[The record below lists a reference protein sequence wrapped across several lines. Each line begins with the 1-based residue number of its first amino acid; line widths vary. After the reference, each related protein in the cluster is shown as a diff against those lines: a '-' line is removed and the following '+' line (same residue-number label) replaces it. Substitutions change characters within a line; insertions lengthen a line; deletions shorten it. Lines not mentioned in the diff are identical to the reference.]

1 MPIACRCFRC
11 GIINE
16 APDNQAGQTLRCSG
30 CGVELALPGSG
41 EVAAARIAD
50 RPHRGGAGRW
60 WPWLLVIVVLLVCGA
75 IATPIVSLIL
85 MTLNM
90 SREHQRQYTCR
101 SHIRNIASAMLAYE
115 REHGA
120 LPPQSVPGPNGK
132 PWHSWRVLLLP
143 YLDEKPLYER
153 YRFDEPWDG
162 PHNRLLHDHAFSVYH
177 CPTDD
182 SDLSRTSYFVV
193 SGPGMM
199 FEPGKRLKSADA
211 ADGAGNTVLVIEAAG
226 QNIHW
231 LEPRDLESAQLANQV
246 NASGQPSISSAHPK
260 VAHVALV
267 DESERAI
274 ADDADPAAV
283 RAMLTRN
290 GGETAPLPGDSRP

>member
-1 MPIACRCFRC
+1 M
-11 GIINE
+11 
-16 APDNQAGQTLRCSG
+16 
-30 CGVELALPGSG
+30 
-41 EVAAARIAD
+41 
-50 RPHRGGAGRW
+50 
-60 WPWLLVIVVLLVCGA
+60 IVVLLACGGL
-75 IATPIVSLIL
+75 ATPIVSLIL
-85 MTLNM
+85 MMLNM
-90 SREHQRQYTCR
+90 SREHQRQYVCR
-101 SHIRNIASAMLAYE
+101 SHIRNIATAMLAYE
-115 REHGA
+115 QEYGV

-143 YLDEKPLYER
+143 YLQEKQLYER

-162 PHNRLLHDHAFSVYH
+162 PHNKLLHDHAFSVYH

-211 ADGAGNTVLVIEAAG
+211 IDGASSTVLVVEAAG
-226 QNIHW
+226 QDVHW
-231 LEPRDLESAQLANQV
+231 LDPRDLDGVKLANQI
-246 NASGQPSISSAHPK
+246 NAPGQPPISSAHPK

-267 DESERAI
+267 DESERAV
-274 ADDADPAAV
+274 AEGADPAAI

-290 GGETAPLPGDSRP
+290 GGETVPLPDDSRP